1 MTFVFV
7 SGRLALDFAGTLKWR
22 TDEPEEQL
30 TAPEDLQAWLRAAGL
45 VFEPPRVGAAGLA
58 RAIALRES
66 LYRAV
71 TARQEGRAV
80 RRADLD
86 ALDAAAGRAPLRPRL
101 DARGRL
107 RREGGLEA
115 ALSTIARDAL
125 ELLGGPDADRLRRCA
140 NPRCTRVYVDSSRGG
155 RRRWCGMA
163 ECGNAAKVAAFRARR
178 VTGVG

>member
-30 TAPEDLQAWLRAAGL
+30 AAPEDLQAWLQAAGL
-45 VFEPPRVGAAGLA
+45 VSEPPRIGAAGLA

-71 TARQEGRAV
+71 TASQEGRAV

-86 ALDAAAGRAPLRPRL
+86 PLDAAAGRAPLRPRL

-107 RREGGLEA
+107 RREGGLDRYQRPP
-115 ALSTIARDAL
+115 ALTESATKNCALRITIKR
-125 ELLGGPDADRLRRCA
+125 
-140 NPRCTRVYVDSSRGG
+140 S
-155 RRRWCGMA
+155 
-163 ECGNAAKVAAFRARR
+163 F
-178 VTGVG
+178 VGEG